1 MRYPMKRSLTITS
14 CVALVATGALL
25 TACSSSTSSTSG
37 SGTSSSGTASSGGS
51 TSSQGTT
58 TSSSGS
64 GVTIDMVTHASPG
77 DSFWTV
83 VQNGAEAAASQLG
96 DKLDYSASGGNVQK
110 QVQLINSAAAA
121 KPAAIIT
128 TLADPTAF
136 TPPIKAAEAAGV
148 PVFTINSGTSVYTST
163 GSLGHVGEDA
173 SVAGLGVGKKFD
185 TLSVKH
191 VLCIIQERGNTDLE
205 NYCAG
210 LKSAF
215 SGQYSSMYVNGTT
228 DLTGTQQQIQAE
240 LASNPSIDAVFTLDA
255 PIAPLAVAAA
265 AAINRKVTVGTW
277 TLSPQVLQDIESGQ
291 IAFAEDQQPYLQ
303 GYLSVVIATEYA
315 KDGIRPSSAVLTGPN
330 FVTKAN
336 AEQVIALSAKGMR

>member
-1 MRYPMKRSLTITS
+1 MKYNRKRSLTITRWA
-14 CVALVATGALL
+14 ALLSAAAVL
-25 TACSSSTSSTSG
+25 TACSTSTSG
-37 SGTSSSGTASSGGS
+37 GGGGTSSSGSTAS
-51 TSSQGTT
+51 THANT
-58 TSSSGS
+58 TSAGSSL
-64 GVTIDMVTHASPG
+64 TIDMVTHASPG

-83 VQNGAEAAASQLG
+83 VQNGAEAAATAMG
-96 DKLDYSASGGNVQK
+96 VKLSYAASGGNVQK
-110 QVQLINSAAAA
+110 QVQLITSAAAA

-128 TLADPTAF
+128 SLADPTAF

-148 PVFTINSGTSVYTST
+148 PVFTINSGTGVYAST

-173 SVAGLGVGKKFD
+173 SVAGVGVGKKFD

-191 VLCIIQERGNTDLE
+191 VLCVIQERGNVDLE

-210 LKSAF
+210 IKSAF
-215 SGQYSSMYVNGTT
+215 SGQYTSMYVNGTT

-265 AAINRKVTVGTW
+265 AAIDRKVTVGTW

-303 GYLSVVIATEYA
+303 GYLSVVIAVEYV

-336 AEQVIALSAKGMR
+336 AAQVVALSAKGMR

>member
-1 MRYPMKRSLTITS
+1 MRYHGKRSLTITR
-14 CVALVATGALL
+14 CAALL
-25 TACSSSTSSTSG
+25 ATAAVLAACGTSSTSTNSSGSSTSSTDSTTG
-37 SGTSSSGTASSGGS
+37 SAGS
-51 TSSQGTT
+51 TT
-58 TSSSGS
+58 TSSSL
-64 GVTIDMVTHASPG
+64 TIDMVTHASPG

-83 VQNGAEAAASQLG
+83 VQNGAEAGAAAMG
-96 DKLDYSASGGNVQK
+96 VKLNYAASGGNVQK
-110 QVQLINSAAAA
+110 QVQLISSAAAG

-148 PVFTINSGTSVYTST
+148 PVFTINSGTSVYTTT

-173 SVAGLGVGKKFD
+173 SVAGVGVGKKFD
-185 TLSVKH
+185 SLGAKH
-191 VLCIIQERGNTDLE
+191 VLCVIQERGNVDLE

-215 SGQYSSMYVNGTT
+215 SGQYTSMYVNGTT

-277 TLSPQVLQDIESGQ
+277 TLSAQVLQDIESGQ

-303 GYLSVVIATEYA
+303 GYLSVVIAVEYA

-336 AEQVIALSAKGMR
+336 AAQVVALSAKGMR

>member
-1 MRYPMKRSLTITS
+1 MKYNRKRSLTITRWA
-14 CVALVATGALL
+14 ALLSAAAVL
-25 TACSSSTSSTSG
+25 TACSTSTS
-37 SGTSSSGTASSGGS
+37 SGTSSSGS
-51 TSSQGTT
+51 TSSTHAST
-58 TSSSGS
+58 TSAGS
-64 GVTIDMVTHASPG
+64 ALTIDMVTHASPG

-83 VQNGAEAAASQLG
+83 VQNGAEAAATAMG
-96 DKLDYSASGGNVQK
+96 VKLSYAASGGNVQK
-110 QVQLINSAAAA
+110 QVQLITSAAAA

-128 TLADPTAF
+128 SLADPTAF

-148 PVFTINSGTSVYTST
+148 PVFTINSGTGVYAST

-173 SVAGLGVGKKFD
+173 SVAGVGVGKKFD
-185 TLSVKH
+185 SLGAKH
-191 VLCIIQERGNTDLE
+191 VLCVIQERGNVDLE

-215 SGQYSSMYVNGTT
+215 SGQYTSMYVNGTT
-228 DLTGTQQQIQAE
+228 DLTGSQQQIQAE

-277 TLSPQVLQDIESGQ
+277 TLSAQVLQDIESGQ

-303 GYLSVVIATEYA
+303 GYLSVVIAVEYV

-336 AEQVIALSAKGMR
+336 AAQVVALSAKGMR

>member
-1 MRYPMKRSLTITS
+1 MRYHRKRWLTITGF
-14 CVALVATGALL
+14 AATLAAAAML
-25 TACSSSTSSTSG
+25 TACSSSGSGSSG
-37 SGTSSSGTASSGGS
+37 SGTSSSSSAVAATGS
-51 TSSQGTT
+51 AGSTT
-58 TSSSGS
+58 TSSSGL
-64 GVTIDMVTHASPG
+64 TIDMVTHASPG

-83 VQNGAEAAASQLG
+83 VQNGAEAAAGKLG
-96 DKLDYSASGGNVQK
+96 VKLNYAASGGNVQK
-110 QVQLINSAAAA
+110 QVQLINTAAAG

-173 SVAGLGVGKKFD
+173 TVAGVGVGKKFD
-185 TLSVKH
+185 TLGVKH
-191 VLCIIQERGNTDLE
+191 LLCVVQERGNTDLE

-210 LKSAF
+210 IKSAF
-215 SGQYSSMYVNGTT
+215 SGQYTEMYVNGTT
-228 DLTGTQQQIQAE
+228 DLTGSQQQIQAE
-240 LASNPSIDAVFTLDA
+240 LASDPSIDAVFTLDA

-265 AAINRKVTVGTW
+265 AAIDRKVTVATW

-303 GYLSVVIATEYA
+303 GYLSVVMAYLYAT
-315 KDGIRPSSAVLTGPN
+315 DGIRPTNAVLTGPN

-336 AEQVIALSAKGMR
+336 AAQVVALSAKGMR

>member
-1 MRYPMKRSLTITS
+1 
-14 CVALVATGALL
+14 
-25 TACSSSTSSTSG
+25 
-37 SGTSSSGTASSGGS
+37 
-51 TSSQGTT
+51 
-58 TSSSGS
+58 
-64 GVTIDMVTHASPG
+64 MVTHASPG

-110 QVQLINSAAAA
+110 QVQLINSAAAG

-128 TLADPTAF
+128 SLADPTAF
-136 TPPIKAAEAAGV
+136 TPAIKAAEAAGV
-148 PVFTINSGTSVYTST
+148 PVFSINSGTGVYTTT

-173 SVAGLGVGKKFD
+173 TVAGVGVGKKFD

-191 VLCIIQERGNTDLE
+191 VLCVIQERGNVDLE

-215 SGQYSSMYVNGTT
+215 SGQYTSMYVNGTT

-240 LASNPSIDAVFTLDA
+240 LASDPSIDAVFTLDA

-265 AAINRKVTVGTW
+265 AAINRKVTVATW
-277 TLSPQVLQDIESGQ
+277 TLSAQVLQDIESGQ

-303 GYLSVVIATEYA
+303 GYLSVVMAYLYAT
-315 KDGIRPSSAVLTGPN
+315 DGIRPSSAVLTGPN

-336 AEQVIALSAKGMR
+336 AAQVVALSAKGMR

>member
-1 MRYPMKRSLTITS
+1 MRYHGKRSLTITR
-14 CVALVATGALL
+14 CAALL
-25 TACSSSTSSTSG
+25 ATAAVLAACGTSSTSTNSSGSSTSSTNPTTG
-37 SGTSSSGTASSGGS
+37 SAGS
-51 TSSQGTT
+51 TT
-58 TSSSGS
+58 TSSSL
-64 GVTIDMVTHASPG
+64 TIDMVTHASPG

-83 VQNGAEAAASQLG
+83 VQNGAEAGAAAMG
-96 DKLDYSASGGNVQK
+96 VKLNYAASGGNVQK
-110 QVQLINSAAAA
+110 QVQLISSAAAG

-148 PVFTINSGTSVYTST
+148 PVFTINSGTSVYTTT

-173 SVAGLGVGKKFD
+173 SVAGVGVGKKFD
-185 TLSVKH
+185 SLGAKH
-191 VLCIIQERGNTDLE
+191 VLCVIQERGNVDLE

-215 SGQYSSMYVNGTT
+215 SGQYTSMYVNGTT

-277 TLSPQVLQDIESGQ
+277 TLSAQVLQDIESGQ

-303 GYLSVVIATEYA
+303 GYLSVVIAVEYA

-336 AEQVIALSAKGMR
+336 AAQVVALSAKGMR

>member
-1 MRYPMKRSLTITS
+1 MKFHGMRSMTITS
-14 CVALVATGALL
+14 CVALLATTAAL
-25 TACSSSTSSTSG
+25 TACSSSTSSSG
-37 SGTSSSGTASSGGS
+37 GGS
-51 TSSQGTT
+51 TSSTSTGSATGSTAST
-58 TSSSGS
+58 TSSSGL
-64 GVTIDMVTHASPG
+64 TIDMVTHASPG

-83 VQNGAEAAASQLG
+83 VQNGAEAAAAKLG
-96 DKLDYSASGGNVQK
+96 VKLDYAASGGNVQK

-173 SVAGLGVGKKFD
+173 TVAGVGVGKKFD

-191 VLCIIQERGNTDLE
+191 VLCVVQERGNTDLE
-205 NYCAG
+205 NYCSG

-215 SGQYSSMYVNGTT
+215 SGQYTEMYVNGTT
-228 DLTGTQQQIQAE
+228 DLTGSQQQIQAE

>member
-1 MRYPMKRSLTITS
+1 M
-14 CVALVATGALL
+14 
-25 TACSSSTSSTSG
+25 
-37 SGTSSSGTASSGGS
+37 
-51 TSSQGTT
+51 
-58 TSSSGS
+58 
-64 GVTIDMVTHASPG
+64 TIDMVTHASPG

-83 VQNGAEAAASQLG
+83 VQNGAEAAAAQLG
-96 DKLDYSASGGNVQK
+96 VKLGYQASGGNVQK
-110 QVQLINSAAAA
+110 QAQMINSAAAD

-148 PVFTINSGTSVYTST
+148 PVFTINSGTSVYTKT

-173 SVAGLGVGKKFD
+173 SVAGVGVGKKFD
-185 TLSVKH
+185 SLGAKH
-191 VLCIIQERGNTDLE
+191 VLCVIQERGNVDLE
-205 NYCAG
+205 NYCKG

-215 SGQYSSMYVNGTT
+215 SGQYTSMYVNGTT
-228 DLTGTQQQIQAE
+228 DLSGTQQEIQAE

-277 TLSPQVLQDIESGQ
+277 TLSPQVLQDIQSGK

-303 GYLSVVIATEYA
+303 GYLSVVIAVEYA

-336 AEQVIALSAKGMR
+336 AAQVVALSAKGMR

>member
-1 MRYPMKRSLTITS
+1 MRYRRKRSLTITR
-14 CVALVATGALL
+14 GAVLLAAAAVL
-25 TACSSSTSSTSG
+25 TACSSS
-37 SGTSSSGTASSGGS
+37 GS
-51 TSSQGTT
+51 TSAHSSTGASTSSAGLTT
-58 TSSSGS
+58 TSSNM
-64 GVTIDMVTHASPG
+64 TIAMVTHASPG

-83 VQNGAEAAASQLG
+83 VQNGAEAAAKDLG
-96 DKLDYSASGGNVQK
+96 VKLSYQASGGDVQK
-110 QVQLINSAAAA
+110 QGQMINSAAAA
-121 KPAAIIT
+121 KPAALIT

-136 TPPIKAAEAAGV
+136 TPAIKSAEAAGV

-173 SVAGLGVGKKFD
+173 SVAGVGVGKKFD
-185 TLSVKH
+185 SLGVKH
-191 VLCIIQERGNTDLE
+191 VLCVIQERGNVDLE
-205 NYCAG
+205 NYCASV
-210 LKSAF
+210 KRTF
-215 SGQYSSMYVNGTT
+215 SGQYTRMYVNGTT
-228 DLTGTQQQIQAE
+228 DLSGTQQEIQAE

-277 TLSPQVLQDIESGQ
+277 TLSPQVLQDIQSGQ

-303 GYLSVVIATEYA
+303 GYLSVVIAVEYA

-336 AEQVIALSAKGMR
+336 AAQVVALSKKGMR

>member
-1 MRYPMKRSLTITS
+1 MRYPMKKRSLTITS
-14 CVALVATGALL
+14 FAALLATGAML
-25 TACSSSTSSTSG
+25 TACSSSTSGTG
-37 SGTSSSGTASSGGS
+37 SSATGGS
-51 TSSQGTT
+51 TGSSTGSSTST
-58 TSSSGS
+58 AGVTSSSGS
-64 GVTIDMVTHASPG
+64 SLTIDMVTHASPG

-83 VQNGAEAAASQLG
+83 VQNGAEAGAAAMG
-96 DKLDYSASGGNVQK
+96 VKLNYAASGGNVQK
-110 QVQLINSAAAA
+110 QAQLITSAAAG

-173 SVAGLGVGKKFD
+173 SVAGVGVGKKFD

-228 DLTGTQQQIQAE
+228 DLTGTQQEIQAE
-240 LASNPSIDAVFTLDA
+240 LASNPSIDAVFSLDA
-255 PIAPLAVAAA
+255 PIAPLVVAAA

-277 TLSPQVLQDIESGQ
+277 TLSPQVLTDIESGQ

-336 AEQVIALSAKGMR
+336 AAQVVALSAKGMR

>member
-1 MRYPMKRSLTITS
+1 LISS
-14 CVALVATGALL
+14 ATAG
-25 TACSSSTSSTSG
+25 
-37 SGTSSSGTASSGGS
+37 
-51 TSSQGTT
+51 
-58 TSSSGS
+58 
-64 GVTIDMVTHASPG
+64 
-77 DSFWTV
+77 
-83 VQNGAEAAASQLG
+83 
-96 DKLDYSASGGNVQK
+96 
-110 QVQLINSAAAA
+110 

-148 PVFTINSGTSVYTST
+148 PVFTINSGTSVYTTT

-173 SVAGLGVGKKFD
+173 SVAGVGVGKKFD
-185 TLSVKH
+185 SLGAKH
-191 VLCIIQERGNTDLE
+191 VLCVIQERGNVDLE
-205 NYCAG
+205 NYCASV
-210 LKSAF
+210 KSTF
-215 SGQYSSMYVNGTT
+215 SGQYTRMYVNGTT
-228 DLTGTQQQIQAE
+228 DLSGTQQEIQAE

-315 KDGIRPSSAVLTGPN
+315 KDGIRPSSPVLTGPN

-336 AEQVIALSAKGMR
+336 AAQVVALSAKGMR

>member
-1 MRYPMKRSLTITS
+1 MRYHGKRSLTITR
-14 CVALVATGALL
+14 CAALL
-25 TACSSSTSSTSG
+25 ATAAVLAACGTSSTSTNSSGSSTSSTDSTTG
-37 SGTSSSGTASSGGS
+37 SAGS
-51 TSSQGTT
+51 TT
-58 TSSSGS
+58 TSSSL
-64 GVTIDMVTHASPG
+64 TIDMVTHASPG

-83 VQNGAEAAASQLG
+83 VQNGAEAGAAAMG
-96 DKLDYSASGGNVQK
+96 VKLNYAASGGNVQK
-110 QVQLINSAAAA
+110 QVQLISSAAAG

-148 PVFTINSGTSVYTST
+148 PVFTINSGTSVYTTT

-173 SVAGLGVGKKFD
+173 SVAGVGVGKKFD
-185 TLSVKH
+185 SLGAKH
-191 VLCIIQERGNTDLE
+191 VLCVIQERGNVDLE

-215 SGQYSSMYVNGTT
+215 SGQYTSMYVNGTT

-277 TLSPQVLQDIESGQ
+277 TLSAQVLQDIESGQ

-303 GYLSVVIATEYA
+303 GYLSVVMAYLYAT
-315 KDGIRPSSAVLTGPN
+315 DGIRPSTAVLTGPN

-336 AEQVIALSAKGMR
+336 AAQVVALSAKGMR

>member
-1 MRYPMKRSLTITS
+1 MRYHRKRSLTITGFAAMLAS
-14 CVALVATGALL
+14 AAML
-25 TACSSSTSSTSG
+25 TACSSSGSGSTTGSTST
-37 SGTSSSGTASSGGS
+37 TSSSSAVAATGSAGSTTTASSGL
-51 TSSQGTT
+51 
-58 TSSSGS
+58 
-64 GVTIDMVTHASPG
+64 TIDMVTHASPG

-83 VQNGAEAAASQLG
+83 VQNGGEAAAAKLG
-96 DKLDYSASGGNVQK
+96 VKLDYSASGGNVQK

-136 TPPIKAAEAAGV
+136 TPAIKAAEAAGV
-148 PVFTINSGTSVYTST
+148 PVFTINSGTSVYTTT

-173 SVAGLGVGKKFD
+173 TVAGVGVGKKFD

-191 VLCIIQERGNTDLE
+191 VLCVVQERGNTDLE

-210 LKSAF
+210 IKSAF
-215 SGQYSSMYVNGTT
+215 SGQYTEMYVNGTT
-228 DLTGTQQQIQAE
+228 DLTGSQQQIQAE

-265 AAINRKVTVGTW
+265 AALNRKVTVATW

-303 GYLSVVIATEYA
+303 GYLSVVMAYLYAT
-315 KDGIRPSSAVLTGPN
+315 DGIRPSSAVLTGPN

-336 AEQVIALSAKGMR
+336 AAQVVALSAKGMR